1 MLRPAMVLRCSASG
15 WNGFLQGIGPRVNN
29 PFRRRL
35 FRSPATRPSVQ
46 ESSVLEAPS
55 PARMAIAFAVMAVT
69 PLFFSSNLIFGRGV
83 IGEVAPFTLA
93 FLRWLFVALALAPV
107 LYRQREAVAGMF
119 RSHSP
124 LLLVEGFLGMWICGA
139 IVYVALTMT
148 TATNG
153 TLIYTTSPVI
163 IIILEAI
170 FFGRAI
176 GWREALGS
184 LIAFAGVAVIVL
196 KGDLATL
203 ATLTF
208 NPGDILFILAAIAWA
223 IYSVLM
229 RRDEFKAVGNI
240 ASLGIVA
247 AFGALCLAP
256 FALVEFAS
264 GAAMPV
270 TLTAWGSIAG
280 IVLFAS
286 LIAFGGFQFGV
297 RVLGPSLAAVFMYLL
312 PPYGVTLAVLLLG
325 ESFRPFHA
333 AGIVMVMGGI
343 ILATFPARWLAGKL
357 SRPAQKRA

>member
-1 MLRPAMVLRCSASG
+1 MD
-15 WNGFLQGIGPRVNN
+15 
-29 PFRRRL
+29 
-35 FRSPATRPSVQ
+35 
-46 ESSVLEAPS
+46 APS
-55 PARMAIAFAVMAVT
+55 PARTAIAFAVMIVT

-93 FLRWLFVALALAPV
+93 FLRWLFVAMALLPV
-107 LYRQREAVAGMF
+107 LFAQSRAVRAML

-184 LIAFAGVAVIVL
+184 LTAFAGVAVIVL
-196 KGDLATL
+196 KGDPATL

-229 RRDEFKAVGNI
+229 RRAEFKTIGNI

-256 FALVEFAS
+256 FALAEFLS
-264 GAAMPV
+264 GAVMPV
-270 TLTAWGSIAG
+270 TQTAWGSIAG
-280 IVLFAS
+280 IVLFSS

-297 RVLGPSLAAVFMYLL
+297 RVLGPSVAAVFMYLL

-325 ESFRPFHA
+325 ESFQSFHA
-333 AGIVMVMGGI
+333 AGIVLVMGGI
-343 ILATFPARWLAGKL
+343 ILATFPARWLAGKV
-357 SRPAQKRA
+357 SSRTRRPAS

>member
-1 MLRPAMVLRCSASG
+1 M
-15 WNGFLQGIGPRVNN
+15 
-29 PFRRRL
+29 
-35 FRSPATRPSVQ
+35 
-46 ESSVLEAPS
+46 EAPS
-55 PARMAIAFAVMAVT
+55 PARTAIAFAVMAVT

-107 LYRQREAVAGMF
+107 LYHQRGPVKRMV

-163 IIILEAI
+163 IIILEAV

-196 KGDLATL
+196 KGDLDTL

-208 NPGDILFILAAIAWA
+208 NPGDLLFILAAIAWA

-229 RRDEFKAVGNI
+229 RREEFKTIGNI
-240 ASLGIVA
+240 ASLGAVA

-256 FALVEFAS
+256 FALVEFVS

-343 ILATFPARWLAGKL
+343 ILATFPARWLAGKI
-357 SRPAQKRA
+357 SRGGGGKPA

>member
-1 MLRPAMVLRCSASG
+1 
-15 WNGFLQGIGPRVNN
+15 
-29 PFRRRL
+29 
-35 FRSPATRPSVQ
+35 
-46 ESSVLEAPS
+46 
-55 PARMAIAFAVMAVT
+55 
-69 PLFFSSNLIFGRGV
+69 
-83 IGEVAPFTLA
+83 
-93 FLRWLFVALALAPV
+93 
-107 LYRQREAVAGMF
+107 
-119 RSHSP
+119 
-124 LLLVEGFLGMWICGA
+124 
-139 IVYVALTMT
+139 MT
-148 TATNG
+148 T
-153 TLIYTTSPVI
+153 
-163 IIILEAI
+163 EA
-170 FFGRAI
+170 AI
-176 GWREALGS
+176 G
-184 LIAFAGVAVIVL
+184 IAFAGVAVIVL

-312 PPYGVTLAVLLLG
+312 PPYGVTRAVLLLG